1 MVGDSL
7 YRSSSFRLSDGRRG
21 LDDSCIRRLR
31 SVLLSRLDFWDNPG
45 LGVSRDFFCDAVDSV
60 VRLSGLSNFLFCPS
74 FQFAGE
80 NTGYMSR
87 IRILPEAVA
96 NRIAAGEVVERPA
109 SVVKELLENALDAG
123 AKTIRVEVE
132 AGGKRMIRIID
143 DGHGMS
149 HDDALLAFERHATS
163 KLRSA
168 DDLLSIPTL
177 GFRGEALPTIAAV
190 SRLLL
195 ETRAEEDAEGTRVE
209 FAGGKLV
216 NVKPAGLPAGTTVSV
231 ADLFYSV
238 PARRKFLKSDT
249 TELGHIASLV
259 THYALANPGR
269 QFVLTTPTQQIVD
282 CSPVER
288 LAERVYQLFGKQ
300 SFDELI
306 EIPVVSAAFRAAIT
320 EPELEPAEEKA
331 RLTVYGFTSRP
342 EIQRPNRNGIYIFV
356 NRRLVR
362 DRLILHAIH
371 EAYRNILPSNVF
383 PATLLFLEMPY
394 DEVDVNVHPAKIE
407 VRFRRSQ
414 FVHDFTRDAIRQ
426 ALMSARPIASF
437 AAAAAA
443 SGALQNANTSAASL
457 SNAPSMD
464 PTAPSIVPRAI
475 IPAMEEIG
483 LGSGVGS
490 DGGFDLTSAPLQP
503 IEQRFVF
510 PAGPESLVESSAAF
524 GAPSL
529 ASEPPAPNWAAN
541 FAAGNGSAPATLPH
555 PDQIADL
562 KPLGQ
567 VSSSFIV
574 AVNGEGLW
582 LVDQHVAHER
592 VLFEQHLEARR
603 AGKVESQRMLMP
615 MILELS
621 PRQLV
626 IYEKIAEELSANGFE
641 VELMGPR
648 SVAIQAAPAGIT
660 GSDAEKLLTEILDGI
675 ERENAAISIETLQ
688 AKIAASTACHA
699 AIKVNMPLDQTKM
712 EWLLAALAKTD
723 CPMSCPHGRPVVL
736 RYSIKEIEKAFHR
749 I

>member
-1 MVGDSL
+1 
-7 YRSSSFRLSDGRRG
+7 
-21 LDDSCIRRLR
+21 
-31 SVLLSRLDFWDNPG
+31 
-45 LGVSRDFFCDAVDSV
+45 
-60 VRLSGLSNFLFCPS
+60 
-74 FQFAGE
+74 
-80 NTGYMSR
+80 MSR

-109 SVVKELLENALDAG
+109 SVVKELLENSLDAG
-123 AKTIRVEVE
+123 ATTIRVEVE
-132 AGGKRMIRIID
+132 AGGKRMIRVID
-143 DGHGMS
+143 DGHGMA

-168 DDLLSIPTL
+168 DDLMSIPTL

-195 ETRAEEDAEGTRVE
+195 ETRAEEDGEGTRIE

-216 NVKPAGLPAGTTVSV
+216 GVKPAGLPLGTTISV

-238 PARRKFLKSDT
+238 PARRKFLKSET

-259 THYALANPGR
+259 THYALANPGK

-306 EIPVVSAAFRAAIT
+306 EIPAVSAAFRAAIT
-320 EPELEPAEEKA
+320 EPELEQSEEKA
-331 RLTVYGFTSRP
+331 RLTVFGFTSRP

-362 DRLILHAIH
+362 DRLILHAIN
-371 EAYRNILPSNVF
+371 EAYRNIHPLSVF

-414 FVHDFTRDAIRQ
+414 FVHDFTRDSIRQ
-426 ALMSARPIASF
+426 ALMGARPIASF

-443 SGALQNANTSAASL
+443 SGAESHNANAPAVPLPTAASL
-457 SNAPSMD
+457 DPSV
-464 PTAPSIVPRAI
+464 PSIVPRAI

-490 DGGFDLTSAPLQP
+490 DGGFDLTGAPLQP
-503 IEQRFVF
+503 VPQRFVF
-510 PAGPESLVESSAAF
+510 PPDGSESSSGPGDF
-524 GAPSL
+524 GADERENGPR
-529 ASEPPAPNWAAN
+529 APHWAGN
-541 FAAGNGSAPATLPH
+541 FAGGNGSAPATLPH

-626 IYEKIAEELSANGFE
+626 IYEKIAEELGANGFE

-648 SVAIQAAPAGIT
+648 SVAILAAPAGIT

-699 AIKVNMPLDQTKM
+699 AIKINMPLDQTKM

-736 RYSIKEIEKAFHR
+736 RYSVKEIEKAFHR